1 MVEVEVEVVQKK
13 VLIAKEHKNASFKL
27 YNMETIKILY
37 NALISDRSKERFE
50 MILEPLQ
57 AISQLAFLSYCPVGS
72 KLSISDNILY
82 IQEPGWG
89 QTISR
94 SYYLDKKED
103 LIYLFGVIK
112 RFHSFY
118 GFLQSGKGEKL
129 FDDLINLS
137 KSGIEKLI
145 QTYNKSDSSHLTQT
159 LRMYKSMI
167 DKPDA
172 FDMQEETEKEGK
184 QTDIDE
190 VFKKVVKLYKV
201 SHYAILKHTLVLLKH
216 NPACYRDYIDGYN
229 KIMLDINNQMKKWI
243 SDNII
248 F

>member
-1 MVEVEVEVVQKK
+1 MEEAEVIVYQKK
-13 VLIAKEHKNASFKL
+13 LLIAKEHKKASFKL
-27 YNMETIKILY
+27 YNMETIKVLY

-118 GFLQSGKGEKL
+118 GFLEEGKGKKL

-137 KSGIEKLI
+137 KCGIEKLI
-145 QTYNKSDSSHLTQT
+145 QTYNKADSSHLTQT

-172 FDMQEETEKEGK
+172 FDMENDENEGK
-184 QTDIDE
+184 KTDIDE

-201 SHYAILKHTLVLLKH
+201 SHYSILQHTLVLLKH
-216 NPACYRDYIDGYN
+216 NPACYRDYIEGYN

>member
-1 MVEVEVEVVQKK
+1 MEAHQKK
-13 VLIAKEHKNASFKL
+13 LLKVKEPKNSSLKL
-27 YNMETIKILY
+27 YNMDTIKILY

-57 AISQLAFLSYCPVGS
+57 AISQLVFLSFCPVGS
-72 KLSISDNILY
+72 KLSISDNILI
-82 IQEPGWG
+82 IQEPGWS

-94 SYYLDKKED
+94 SYYLDRKED

-118 GFLQSGKGEKL
+118 GFLRSGKGEKL

-172 FDMQEETEKEGK
+172 FEMHNETEKQEK

-190 VFKKVVKLYKV
+190 VFKNIVKLYKI
-201 SHYAILKHTLVLLKH
+201 SHYAILKHTLILLKH
-216 NPACYRDYIDGYN
+216 NPACYKDYIEGYN
-229 KIMLDINNQMKKWI
+229 KIMLDINNQLKKWI